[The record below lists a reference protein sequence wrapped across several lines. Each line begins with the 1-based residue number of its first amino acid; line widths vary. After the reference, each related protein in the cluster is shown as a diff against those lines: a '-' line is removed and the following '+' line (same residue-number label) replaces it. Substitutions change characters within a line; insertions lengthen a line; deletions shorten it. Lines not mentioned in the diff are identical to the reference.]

1 MSDRDRALQ
10 ILHQVRDILAE
21 RMTERILEHADDLLD
36 DARGDSFAGEI
47 EALHDQIALRLIQV
61 NQMLGNLPVELAS
74 FDTHPVDSEASPP
87 SSTNADTTFTHLD
100 NLPAPEVEIDSVPLS
115 FQFAPRGPTVSF
127 SQTFTTEQ
135 SNDAAMVAEMP
146 TFALFVKQILAE
158 HLDAAGQ
165 TLAPLLG
172 LHPTRARLAAGRFA
186 EQMHNQPEFLTRA
199 MSLRVELANGATNS
213 VLQLLAECFGLD
225 GFESLMAL
233 QTLQSR

>member
-74 FDTHPVDSEASPP
+74 FDTHPVESESKPT
-87 SSTNADTTFTHLD
+87 SSNADTTFTHLD
-100 NLPAPEVEIDSVPLS
+100 VHPDPEAEIDSVPLS
-115 FQFAPRGPTVSF
+115 FQFAPRSPAPAF
-127 SQTFTTEQ
+127 SQSFTTEQ
-135 SNDAAMVAEMP
+135 ANDAAVVAEMP

-186 EQMHNQPEFLTRA
+186 DQLRSQPDFLSRA
-199 MSLRVELANGATNS
+199 MNLRVELANGATNS

-233 QTLQSR
+233 QTLQSK